1 MDNMSVNK
9 MSRLFWLGRYYERI
23 SSTISYLWSWY
34 DKMIDG
40 KPLDYPAFCKALE
53 IKCDYE
59 SVEDFMQSYVFD
71 GSNPDSLR
79 SAADTM
85 LGNGMMLRETIGSRT
100 LAYLELAVNAF
111 ETGKDSVT
119 PTLPLQRV
127 IDCIMAFRG
136 SYDDRIDDENVRN
149 IIKCGAGIERL
160 SLYLRL
166 NLRTDRIH
174 SEVLRLVKQINQTSL
189 VPSQEALRVL
199 LKVQPEISP
208 EEHGVIL
215 AATENLFSL

>member
-40 KPLDYPAFCKALE
+40 EPLDYPAFCKALE
-53 IKCDYE
+53 IKCDYQ

-166 NLRTDRIH
+166 NWRTDRIH

>member
-1 MDNMSVNK
+1 
-9 MSRLFWLGRYYERI
+9 
-23 SSTISYLWSWY
+23 
-34 DKMIDG
+34 
-40 KPLDYPAFCKALE
+40 
-53 IKCDYE
+53 
-59 SVEDFMQSYVFD
+59 
-71 GSNPDSLR
+71 
-79 SAADTM
+79 
-85 LGNGMMLRETIGSRT
+85 
-100 LAYLELAVNAF
+100 
-111 ETGKDSVT
+111 
-119 PTLPLQRV
+119 
-127 IDCIMAFRG
+127 
-136 SYDDRIDDENVRN
+136 VRN

-166 NLRTDRIH
+166 NWRTDRIH